1 MGAGQQASP
10 VSKKFVEIH
19 CGDFSPKKEFTRD
32 KSSHGHLV
40 YLVPVTQYGRNRF
53 YSVPNSMPILKIR
66 CMHLLLLPCALHC
79 RGGNLHL
86 PGLPSLFCRA
96 FFAVLPP
103 HSMFRFKV
111 APDAG
116 LSFCV
121 GAAYCRISGWT
132 LLHPLPV
139 II

>member
-66 CMHLLLLPCALHC
+66 CMHLLLLPCALHS
-79 RGGNLHL
+79 RAGKRHL
-86 PGLPSLFCRA
+86 TGRPSLLCLA
-96 FFAVLPP
+96 FFAVITS
-103 HSMFRFKV
+103 HAMFRFKV
-111 APDAG
+111 GPDSG
-116 LSFCV
+116 RSFCV
-121 GAAYCRISGWT
+121 GAAYWRISGWT
-132 LLHPLPV
+132 LLHTLSV
-139 II
+139 IT

>member
-1 MGAGQQASP
+1 MLEAKAFYGIPPPAEPVVSLLNKNCLPALYTGRQAIQSSDCLTEERILGAGQQASP

-66 CMHLLLLPCALHC
+66 CMHLLLLPCALH
-79 RGGNLHL
+79 
-86 PGLPSLFCRA
+86 SRA
-96 FFAVLPP
+96 G
-103 HSMFRFKV
+103 K
-111 APDAG
+111 
-116 LSFCV
+116 
-121 GAAYCRISGWT
+121 
-132 LLHPLPV
+132 
-139 II
+139 